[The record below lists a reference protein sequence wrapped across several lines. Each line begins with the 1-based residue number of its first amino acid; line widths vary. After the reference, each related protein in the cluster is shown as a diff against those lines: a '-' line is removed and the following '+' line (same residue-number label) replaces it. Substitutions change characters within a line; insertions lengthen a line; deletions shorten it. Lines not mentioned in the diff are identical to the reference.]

1 MELNTE
7 QLADR
12 LVGNHVLYCTSYLV
26 SELSKDE
33 KHQDELLE
41 ILVNYSEDEE
51 EPQEA
56 LEHWIVSD
64 WLADKLAEENEMVT
78 KDFLGLT
85 IWGRTTSGQSVSM
98 DYVIQK
104 IAKENS

>member
-1 MELNTE
+1 MDLTIEKT
-7 QLADR
+7 ASR
-12 LVGNHVLYCTSYLV
+12 LVQNNVYYCVSYLV
-26 SELSKDE
+26 RELSKDE
-33 KHQDELLE
+33 KHLDNLSDVLHQWGASDDSYE
-41 ILVNYSEDEE
+41 
-51 EPQEA
+51 EA

-85 IWGRTTSGQSVSM
+85 IWGRTTSGQSIDM

-104 IAKENS
+104 IAKENF

>member
-1 MELNTE
+1 MPLNTE
-7 QLADR
+7 QHAHR
-12 LVGNHVLYCTSYLV
+12 LVVNHVFYCASFLV
-26 SELSKDE
+26 SELSKDSMY
-33 KHQDELLE
+33 QDELLA

-56 LEHWIVSD
+56 LEHWIISD

-85 IWGRTTSGQSVSM
+85 IWGRTQSGQAVSM